1 VKPPP
6 IPIPDAVQRLIARI
20 HAQRATNP
28 NQMGT
33 IKDVERI
40 TGLRESAIRDQKELG
55 HLLPVKMGGATRY
68 DLDEATEWK
77 VDCILMSFDLKPG
90 KTDGR
95 RATLAR
101 ERPNALAASKAKTAA
116 KKRKARAGGAA
127 T

>member
-6 IPIPDAVQRLIARI
+6 IPIPDAVQRQIARV
-20 HAQRATNP
+20 HAQRAANP

-40 TGLRESAIRDQKELG
+40 TGLKESKIRDQKEFG

-68 DLDEATEWK
+68 DLDDAAEW
-77 VDCILMSFDLKPG
+77 VIDCIRLTYGLKPG
-90 KTDGR
+90 GKPDGR
-95 RATLAR
+95 RAVLAR

-116 KKRKARAGGAA
+116 KKRTGGAVQ
-127 T
+127 